1 MVKVFDKLM
10 KLLRTSNYTAYKA
23 SLYFPKTFP
32 ELHLNKNLPL
42 YRLTQRNSYVEE
54 RVREKNNTL
63 YLQKTYELCK
73 YLFHWKIT

>member
-32 ELHLNKNLPL
+32 NLYLYKNLPL
-42 YRLTQRNSYVEE
+42 YRLTQRN
-54 RVREKNNTL
+54 
-63 YLQKTYELCK
+63 
-73 YLFHWKIT
+73 